1 MGGGD
6 EMGHEELLTADV
18 EARVLAEADRWLRAG
33 LSTEPCDRPRAE
45 ASVAAVYRAHGL
57 PVPRTVVW
65 MDSPLGGAPASWV
78 LRHGREDRLDG
89 TLFTDLA
96 AGPPLRLSPEFARRA
111 EERMRDQLPAAGDGR
126 PPAGRARR
134 PLTGT
139 FWDTSEART
148 RLVRALGEPL
158 YDTLGL
164 HWERGESGAYELEE
178 EMSRVLSRST
188 DPAPGRF
195 GGLVR
200 RRLQDRLRGPV
211 PGHIVRP
218 VRVMDVITPP
228 PPPSREEIYF
238 RQEFGGR
245 LDSWSAAGE
254 LIHWRSM
261 LAAAG
266 LPGSPALE
274 ALQEALYQVGA
285 WWPLEDAVVLTERP
299 VVLLHQDGTDTTA
312 PHVRIGY
319 ADGWQVEDV

>member
-1 MGGGD
+1 MD
-6 EMGHEELLTADV
+6 
-18 EARVLAEADRWLRAG
+18 
-33 LSTEPCDRPRAE
+33 
-45 ASVAAVYRAHGL
+45 GL
-57 PVPRTVVW
+57 PAGRRLRPGYCAT
-65 MDSPLGGAPASWV
+65 GARAYF
-78 LRHGREDRLDG
+78 DG
-89 TLFTDLA
+89 TVFTDLG

-111 EERMRDQLPAAGDGR
+111 EERMRGQLPAGADR
-126 PPAGRARR
+126 PRAGRARR

-158 YDTLGL
+158 YDTFGL

-188 DPAPGRF
+188 DPSPGRF
-195 GGLVR
+195 GGLVQ

-211 PGHIVRP
+211 PEHIVRP

-245 LDSWSAAGE
+245 LDSWSAARE
-254 LIHWRSM
+254 LIHWRCM

-299 VVLLHQDGTDTTA
+299 VVLLHQDATDTTTT
-312 PHVRIGY
+312 HVRIGY

>member
-1 MGGGD
+1 
-6 EMGHEELLTADV
+6 MGHEELLTADV

-65 MDSPLGGAPASWV
+65 MDSPLGGAPASWA

-96 AGPPLRLSPEFARRA
+96 AGPPLRLAEFARRA
-111 EERMRDQLPAAGDGR
+111 EERMRGQLPAAGAGR
-126 PPAGRARR
+126 LPAGRARR

-188 DPAPGRF
+188 DPRRGASAGWCGAAFRTGSAVRCRSTSF
-195 GGLVR
+195 GPSVSWTSSPRHR
-200 RRLQDRLRGPV
+200 RRA
-211 PGHIVRP
+211 
-218 VRVMDVITPP
+218 
-228 PPPSREEIYF
+228 
-238 RQEFGGR
+238 GR
-245 LDSWSAAGE
+245 RSTSDLGQCLSFSAG
-254 LIHWRSM
+254 
-261 LAAAG
+261 
-266 LPGSPALE
+266 
-274 ALQEALYQVGA
+274 
-285 WWPLEDAVVLTERP
+285 
-299 VVLLHQDGTDTTA
+299 
-312 PHVRIGY
+312 
-319 ADGWQVEDV
+319 

>member
-1 MGGGD
+1 
-6 EMGHEELLTADV
+6 MGHEELLTADV

-33 LSTEPCDRPRAE
+33 LNTEPCDRPRAE
-45 ASVAAVYRAHGL
+45 ASVAAVYRAQGL

-65 MDSPLGGAPASWV
+65 MGSPLGGALASWV

-96 AGPPLRLSPEFARRA
+96 AGPPLWLSPEFARRA
-111 EERMRDQLPAAGDGR
+111 EERMRGQLPAGDGR
-126 PPAGRARR
+126 PQAARARR
-134 PLTGT
+134 PLTSV
-139 FWDTSEART
+139 FWDTSEARA

-178 EMSRVLSRST
+178 EMSRVLSRSAN
-188 DPAPGRF
+188 PSPGRF
-195 GGLVR
+195 GGLVQ
-200 RRLQDRLRGPV
+200 RRLQARLRGPV
-211 PGHIVRP
+211 PERIVRP

-228 PPPSREEIYF
+228 PPPSREEIYL

-245 LDSWSAAGE
+245 LDSWSAARE
-254 LIHWRSM
+254 LIHWRCM

-299 VVLLHQDGTDTTA
+299 VALLHQDETGTTA
-312 PHVRIGY
+312 AHVRIAY
-319 ADGWQVEDV
+319 EDGWQVEDA